1 MRIQAWIVMVAWC
14 AVSTALAQVSPPP
27 TLGARYAGTWRTEN
41 GSLHLRID
49 DEGAVEAF
57 GTGDGTRVRGRMIAS
72 SRRGASVL
80 LDSGEL
86 LTLGPGSTPD
96 TLQGGIDTRLFVLL
110 PLAPEQFGRMAA
122 APRGAAAT
130 GGGSSSSL
138 AGVKLHRVSTG
149 NHGGSESIYW
159 FCRNGQY
166 RHTWQ
171 SLSGGSLMGASEEAG
186 VWRQDGMQ
194 VQLQSRSGSKVLSL
208 RPVSERKLALDGR
221 DYAVG
226 PSGC

>member
-1 MRIQAWIVMVAWC
+1 MRFKAWFAAVAWC
-14 AVSTALAQVSPPP
+14 VVSAALAQGSPTP
-27 TLGARYAGTWRTEN
+27 TPGSRYAGTWRTEN

-57 GTGDGTRVRGRMIAS
+57 ITGDGKRVRGRMIAS

-86 LTLGPGSTPD
+86 LTLGPGASPD
-96 TLQGGIDTRLFVLL
+96 TLQGGIGTQLFALL

-122 APRGAAAT
+122 APRGNAAAA
-130 GGGSSSSL
+130 GGGAGSL
-138 AGVKLHRVSTG
+138 AGIKLHRVSTG
-149 NHGGSESIYW
+149 NNSGSESIYW

-166 RHTWQ
+166 RYMWQ
-171 SLSGGSLMGASEEAG
+171 SLSGGSMLGATEETG
-186 VWRQDGMQ
+186 QWRQSGMQ
-194 VQLQSRSGSKVLSL
+194 VQLQSRSGSQVLNL
-208 RPVSERKLALDGR
+208 RPVSEQKIEVNGR
-221 DYAVG
+221 NYVVG

>member
-1 MRIQAWIVMVAWC
+1 MRFQAWLAVVAWC
-14 AVSTALAQVSPPP
+14 VVGAALAQSAPPAP
-27 TLGARYAGTWRTEN
+27 SGSRYAGTWRTEN

-57 GTGDGTRVRGRMIAS
+57 VTGDGKRVRGRMIAS
-72 SRRGASVL
+72 SRRGASVV

-86 LTLGPGSTPD
+86 LTLGPGSTPG
-96 TLQGGIDTRLFVLL
+96 TLQGGIDTRLFALL

-122 APRGAAAT
+122 APRSTAAA
-130 GGGSSSSL
+130 GDGGSGSL

-149 NHGGSESIYW
+149 NNSGSESIYW

-171 SLSGGSLMGASEEAG
+171 SLSGGSMMGATEEAG
-186 VWRQDGMQ
+186 VWRQSGMQ
-194 VQLQSRSGSKVLSL
+194 VQLQSRAGSEVLNL
-208 RPVSERKLALDGR
+208 RPISERKLELNGR
-221 DYAVG
+221 DYVVG

>member
-1 MRIQAWIVMVAWC
+1 MRIQAWIVVLAWC
-14 AVSTALAQVSPPP
+14 AASVVLAQGSSPPAS
-27 TLGARYAGTWRTEN
+27 GSRYAGTWRTEN

-57 GTGDGTRVRGRMIAS
+57 VAGDGKRVRGRTLAS

-96 TLQGGIDTRLFVLL
+96 TLQGGIDTQLFVLL
-110 PLAPEQFGRMAA
+110 PMAPEQFGRMAA
-122 APRGAAAT
+122 APRGVTTAGA
-130 GGGSSSSL
+130 GSGSL

-149 NHGGSESIYW
+149 NNSGSESIYW

-171 SLSGGSLMGASEEAG
+171 SLSGGSMLGATEEAG
-186 VWRQDGMQ
+186 VWRQSGMQ
-194 VQLQSRSGSKVLSL
+194 VQLQSRSGSEVLNL
-208 RPVSERKLALDGR
+208 RPISERKLELNGR
-221 DYAVG
+221 DYVVG